1 MVISGK
7 RFPPQYFFRNIFAM
21 PENALPKPRVYILD
35 DEIVTVRR
43 LVQALAKDGYEV
55 EGFISAGE
63 VMSRIAEHPP
73 EVLVTDVRLNDA
85 DGLEIL
91 QRVTILAPQTKVI
104 LMTGYAAVDHAVQ
117 AMKAGAFH
125 YLAKPFKLEELR
137 NTISDALRY
146 PGKSSHDL
154 ADPGPVDCFAG
165 IIGRSSVMQEIFRTI
180 RQIAPLNCN
189 VLIQGESGTGK
200 ELVARAL
207 HHTSDR
213 AQHPFIP
220 FNCGAFS
227 EELVA
232 NELFGHEKGA
242 FTGAVSTKLGL
253 LEAAQ
258 GGTVFLDEVGE
269 MPIPMQI
276 KLLRVIQERTLLRVG
291 GVAPVSINVR
301 LIAATNRDIDKMIA
315 AGEFRQDLFYRL
327 KVVMINIPPLRK
339 RQEDIPL
346 LVEHFVTL
354 IATQFGKP
362 MVPEI
367 APDFLEALSSY
378 TFPGNVRE
386 LQNIVERAVAL
397 SREPVLTGKD
407 LPPDIFFAG
416 IQPPV
421 PEKNSSQLKALEHE
435 HIIEVYRRTG
445 FNQTET
451 ARLLGISRTTL
462 WRRLKE
468 LSLISEK

>member
-1 MVISGK
+1 MTENV
-7 RFPPQYFFRNIFAM
+7 PQKIRI
-21 PENALPKPRVYILD
+21 YILD

-43 LVQALAKDGYEV
+43 LVQALGKDGYEV
-55 EGFISAGE
+55 EGFVSASE
-63 VMSRIAEHPP
+63 AMARFSEIPA

-85 DGLEIL
+85 DGLDIL
-91 QRVTILAPQTKVI
+91 QRVIALAPATKVI
-104 LMTGYAAVDHAVQ
+104 LMTGYASVDHAVR
-117 AMKAGAFH
+117 AMKAGAYH
-125 YLAKPFKLEELR
+125 YLAKPFRLEELR
-137 NTISDALRY
+137 NAVRDALQDAGAGGGLEPE
-146 PGKSSHDL
+146 PGSGDR
-154 ADPGPVDCFAG
+154 FAG
-165 IIGRSSVMQEIFRTI
+165 IIGCSPAMQEIFKTI

-207 HHTSDR
+207 HSASGR
-213 AQHPFIP
+213 GRQPFIP

-253 LEAAQ
+253 LEAAN
-258 GGTVFLDEVGE
+258 GVTVFLDEVGE

-291 GVAPVSINVR
+291 GIAPVSINVR
-301 LIAATNRDIDKMIA
+301 LIAATNRDIEKMIA

-346 LVEHFVTL
+346 LVEHFVSF
-354 IATQFGKP
+354 IAEQFGKP
-362 MVPEI
+362 VPEI
-367 APDFLEALSSY
+367 GADFLGALSSY

-397 SREPVLTGKD
+397 SRESVLTARD
-407 LPPDIFFAG
+407 LPPDIFFAETK
-416 IQPPV
+416 PSV
-421 PEKNSSQLKALEHE
+421 PEKNTHHLKVLEQE
-435 HIIEVYRRTG
+435 HITEVYRRTG

-462 WRRLKE
+462 WRRLKA
-468 LSLISEK
+468 LNLFSGK

>member
-1 MVISGK
+1 MADNAPPK
-7 RFPPQYFFRNIFAM
+7 RRI
-21 PENALPKPRVYILD
+21 YILD

-43 LVQALAKDGYEV
+43 LVQALTKDGYEV

-63 VMSRIAEHPP
+63 AMARIADFPP

-85 DGLEIL
+85 DGMEIL
-91 QRVTILAPQTKVI
+91 QRVTILAPETKVI

-125 YLAKPFKLEELR
+125 YLAKPFRLEELR
-137 NTISDALRY
+137 NTISDALSY
-146 PGKSSHDL
+146 PGKSGNDL
-154 ADPGPVDCFAG
+154 SDSGPIDRFSG
-165 IIGRSSVMQEIFRTI
+165 IIGCSQVMQEIFKTI

-200 ELVARAL
+200 ELVAKAL
-207 HHTSDR
+207 HSTSGR
-213 AQHPFIP
+213 SQHPFIP

-253 LEAAQ
+253 LEAAN

-301 LIAATNRDIDKMIA
+301 LIAATNRDIEKMIA

-346 LVEHFVTL
+346 LVEHFVSL

-362 MVPEI
+362 VPEI
-367 APDFLEALSSY
+367 AADFLGALSSY

-407 LPPDIFFAG
+407 LPPDIFFTE

-421 PEKNSSQLKALEHE
+421 PEKNASHLKALEHE
-435 HIIEVYRRTG
+435 HITEVYRRTG

-462 WRRLKE
+462 WRRL
-468 LSLISEK
+468 

>member
-1 MVISGK
+1 M
-7 RFPPQYFFRNIFAM
+7 AD
-21 PENALPKPRVYILD
+21 NAHPKPRIYILD

-43 LVQALAKDGYEV
+43 LVQALSKDGYEV

-63 VMSRIAEHPP
+63 ALARITGQPP
-73 EVLVTDVRLNDA
+73 EVLLSDVRLADA
-85 DGLEIL
+85 DGMEIL
-91 QRVTILAPQTKVI
+91 QRVTMLAPQTKVI
-104 LMTGYAAVDHAVQ
+104 MMTGYAAVDHAVQ

-125 YLAKPFKLEELR
+125 YLAKPFRLEELR
-137 NTISDALRY
+137 NTISDALHHS
-146 PGKSSHDL
+146 GKSGQPL
-154 ADPGPVDCFAG
+154 ADTGLVDRFAG
-165 IIGRSSVMQEIFRTI
+165 IIGRASAMQEIFKTI

-207 HHTSDR
+207 HSTSGR
-213 AQHPFIP
+213 GQHLFIS

-242 FTGAVSTKLGL
+242 FTGAGSTKPGL
-253 LEAAQ
+253 LEAAN

-269 MPIPMQI
+269 MPIPMQV

-301 LIAATNRDIDKMIA
+301 LIAATNRDIEKMIA

-362 MVPEI
+362 VPKI
-367 APDFLEALSSY
+367 GADFLGVLSTY

-397 SREPVLTGKD
+397 SREPVLTARD
-407 LPPDIFFAG
+407 LPPDIFFAEN
-416 IQPPV
+416 QPAI
-421 PEKNSSQLKALEHE
+421 PEKNAQHLKALEQE
-435 HIIEVYRRTG
+435 HITEVYRRTG

-451 ARLLGISRTTL
+451 AHLLGISRTTL

-468 LSLISEK
+468 LNLFSER

>member
-1 MVISGK
+1 MSD
-7 RFPPQYFFRNIFAM
+7 
-21 PENALPKPRVYILD
+21 NASAKPSIYILD

-63 VMSRIAEHPP
+63 AMARISEHPP

-85 DGLEIL
+85 DGMEIL
-91 QRVTILAPQTKVI
+91 QRVIMLAPETKVI
-104 LMTGYAAVDHAVQ
+104 MMTGYAAVDHAVQ

-125 YLAKPFKLEELR
+125 YLAKPFRLEELR

-146 PGKSSHDL
+146 SGKSASDL
-154 ADPGPVDCFAG
+154 ADPGPVDRFAG
-165 IIGRSSVMQEIFRTI
+165 IIGNSPAMQEIFKTI

-200 ELVARAL
+200 ELVAKAL
-207 HHTSDR
+207 HSTSGR
-213 AQHPFIP
+213 GQHPFIP

-253 LEAAQ
+253 LEAAN

-301 LIAATNRDIDKMIA
+301 LIAATNRDIEKMIA

-362 MVPEI
+362 VPEI
-367 APDFLEALSSY
+367 GADFLAALSSY

-397 SREPVLTGKD
+397 SREPLLSGSD
-407 LPPDIFFAG
+407 LPPDIFFAE

-421 PEKNSSQLKALEHE
+421 PEKNASHLKVLEQE
-435 HIIEVYRRTG
+435 HITEVYRRTG

-468 LSLISEK
+468 LNLFSEK

>member
-1 MVISGK
+1 MS
-7 RFPPQYFFRNIFAM
+7 
-21 PENALPKPRVYILD
+21 ENAPQKIRIYILD

-43 LVQALAKDGYEV
+43 LVQALGKDGYEV
-55 EGFISAGE
+55 EGFVSASE
-63 VMSRIAEHPP
+63 AMLRFSEEPADI
-73 EVLVTDVRLNDA
+73 LVTDVRLNDA
-85 DGLEIL
+85 DGLDIL
-91 QRVTILAPQTKVI
+91 QRVIALAPETKVI
-104 LMTGYAAVDHAVQ
+104 LMTGYASVDHAVR
-117 AMKAGAFH
+117 AMKAGAYH
-125 YLAKPFKLEELR
+125 YLAKPFRLEELR
-137 NTISDALRY
+137 NAVRDALQDAGAAGRLDTEA
-146 PGKSSHDL
+146 GFSDR
-154 ADPGPVDCFAG
+154 FAG
-165 IIGRSSVMQEIFRTI
+165 IIGRSPAMQEIFKTI
-180 RQIAPLNCN
+180 RQIAPLSCN

-207 HHTSDR
+207 HSASGR
-213 AQHPFIP
+213 GRHPFIP

-253 LEAAQ
+253 LEAANN
-258 GGTVFLDEVGE
+258 GTVFLDEVGE

-301 LIAATNRDIDKMIA
+301 LIAATNRDIEKMIA

-362 MVPEI
+362 VPEI
-367 APDFLEALSSY
+367 GADFLGALSSY

-397 SREPVLTGKD
+397 SREPVLTARD
-407 LPPDIFFAG
+407 LPPDIFFAEN
-416 IQPPV
+416 QPAV
-421 PEKNSSQLKALEHE
+421 PEKNTHHLKVLEQE
-435 HIIEVYRRTG
+435 HITEVYRRTG

-468 LSLISEK
+468 LNLFSER

>member
-1 MVISGK
+1 MT
-7 RFPPQYFFRNIFAM
+7 
-21 PENALPKPRVYILD
+21 ENAPQKIRIHILD

-43 LVQALAKDGYEV
+43 LVQALGKDGYEV
-55 EGFISAGE
+55 EGFVSASE
-63 VMSRIAEHPP
+63 AMARFSEEPADI
-73 EVLVTDVRLNDA
+73 LVTDVRLSDA
-85 DGLEIL
+85 DGLDIL
-91 QRVTILAPQTKVI
+91 QRVIALAPATKVI
-104 LMTGYAAVDHAVQ
+104 MMTGYASVDHAVR
-117 AMKAGAFH
+117 AMKAGAYH
-125 YLAKPFKLEELR
+125 YLAKPFRLEELR
-137 NTISDALRY
+137 NAVRDALQDAGTTGRITQDS
-146 PGKSSHDL
+146 GFSDR
-154 ADPGPVDCFAG
+154 FAG
-165 IIGRSSVMQEIFRTI
+165 IIGRSPAMQEIFKTI

-207 HHTSDR
+207 HSASGR
-213 AQHPFIP
+213 GQHPFIP

-253 LEAAQ
+253 LEAAN

-301 LIAATNRDIDKMIA
+301 LIAATNRDIEKMIA

-339 RQEDIPL
+339 RPEDIPL

-354 IATQFGKP
+354 ITAQFGKP

-367 APDFLEALSSY
+367 AKDFLDALSSY

-397 SREPVLTGKD
+397 SHEPVLTGKD

-416 IQPPV
+416 IQPPI
-421 PEKNSSQLKALEHE
+421 PEKNSSHLKALEHE
-435 HIIEVYRRTG
+435 HITEVYRSTG

-468 LSLISEK
+468 LNLFSEK